1 LLDMQDKDFDS
12 AIKRFHRVLVSQ
24 PKAVRVRLELGRA
37 YFESGDYFDSERQF
51 LFARAG
57 NLPPAV
63 QANVDRYL
71 NAIRELKTLSFGVSF
86 GIASDSNLNAGPA
99 IDSISL
105 YGVPFQ
111 LSQTAQANSGVGLAM
126 DANMEWTPRIAKQIK
141 WRTGWLLHRSQYLK
155 TLFDDMTLT
164 GYSGPH
170 ITLKRW
176 DFNLLAN
183 ASRHWF
189 GDHVFTDAYGGSLDA
204 TYYVTTRLGLTV
216 GGALNH
222 ISYTQFPLQS
232 GNGSSVN
239 LGAFYTP
246 TTASFLQGSANF
258 AWQGAG
264 DLSFANHL
272 QQFGLNYSREF
283 KGGISMGLSP
293 SYSRIDYIG
302 FSSGFNATRK
312 DRQYTMQ
319 FTILD
324 RRFDL
329 GGFTPRIIYT
339 YTRNDSNVP
348 LYAFNRNR
356 VEFGVTRS
364 F

>member
-1 LLDMQDKDFDS
+1 
-12 AIKRFHRVLVSQ
+12 
-24 PKAVRVRLELGRA
+24 
-37 YFESGDYFDSERQF
+37 
-51 LFARAG
+51 
-57 NLPPAV
+57 
-63 QANVDRYL
+63 
-71 NAIRELKTLSFGVSF
+71 
-86 GIASDSNLNAGPA
+86 
-99 IDSISL
+99 
-105 YGVPFQ
+105 
-111 LSQTAQANSGVGLAM
+111 
-126 DANMEWTPRIAKQIK
+126 
-141 WRTGWLLHRSQYLK
+141 
-155 TLFDDMTLT
+155 
-164 GYSGPH
+164 
-170 ITLKRW
+170 
-176 DFNLLAN
+176 
-183 ASRHWF
+183 
-189 GDHVFTDAYGGSLDA
+189 
-204 TYYVTTRLGLTV
+204 
-216 GGALNH
+216 
-222 ISYTQFPLQS
+222 
-232 GNGSSVN
+232 
-239 LGAFYTP
+239 
-246 TTASFLQGSANF
+246 
-258 AWQGAG
+258 
-264 DLSFANHL
+264 L